1 MSQSIVR
8 NMLSCIACALLSLS
22 MVGCRSDDVL
32 DGPEDDGTDTIG
44 MTDIDDEFD
53 LAPRDPELG
62 APVTDVTFETVAF
75 LYDSYQIADSE
86 RRKIESV
93 SDYLN
98 SNSEVTA
105 VIDGHCDERGSREYN
120 LSLGEHR
127 ALAVRAYLITLGV
140 SGDRVHTRSFGEE
153 QPLESGHGES
163 SWSQNRRGEF
173 SLYRQ

>member
-1 MSQSIVR
+1 MNQSIVKSIF
-8 NMLSCIACALLSLS
+8 SCMICGLLALS
-22 MVGCRSDDVL
+22 MVGCRSDDVVNETDV
-32 DGPEDDGTDTIG
+32 DGNDIIG
-44 MTDIDDEFD
+44 MTDVGDEFG
-53 LAPRDPELG
+53 LEARGELG
-62 APVTDVTFETVAF
+62 IPVTDVTFETVAF

-86 RRKIESV
+86 RGKIESV

-98 SNSEVTA
+98 SNGDVTA

-153 QPLESGHGES
+153 QPIVAGHGES

>member
-1 MSQSIVR
+1 MNQSIVKSV
-8 NMLSCIACALLSLS
+8 LSCMICGLLALS
-22 MVGCRSDDVL
+22 MVGCRSDDAL
-32 DGPEDDGTDTIG
+32 DGTDYDGDDLID
-44 MTDIDDEFD
+44 MTDGDDLIGLEPRGD
-53 LAPRDPELG
+53 LGR
-62 APVTDVTFETVAF
+62 PVTDVTFETVAF

-86 RRKIESV
+86 RGKIESV

-98 SNSEVTA
+98 SNSDVTA

-127 ALAVRAYLITLGV
+127 ALAVRAYMITLGV

-153 QPLESGHGES
+153 QPIVAGHGES
-163 SWSQNRRGEF
+163 IWRQNRRGEF